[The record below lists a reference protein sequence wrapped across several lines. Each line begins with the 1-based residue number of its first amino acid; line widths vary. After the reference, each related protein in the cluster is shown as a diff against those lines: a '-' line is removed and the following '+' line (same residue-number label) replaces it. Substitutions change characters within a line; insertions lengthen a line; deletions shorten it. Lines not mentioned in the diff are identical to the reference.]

1 MKTTRIPN
9 KPPAPRRQAWSGLLL
24 AGLLLAMPAAAHA
37 AIGCTLSNPARDL
50 KALFPNMTSYR
61 EDVKEMHRLPGGAA
75 AHDML
80 RARVGNDLDPVYEA
94 ADTPYTLYSVFH
106 GDQRIGYVHGV
117 NVPGRGGVIQIFL
130 ALDPDHATINRM
142 VYQRLEGPGAMALR
156 NPAVTGQF
164 AGLSLADFYK
174 HDYYAAA
181 EPGAEADRVGRLS
194 PPPGLAPEAIP
205 DWTATIRG
213 VRKNLILMDIF
224 VFERRHDPFHQRAEQ
239 ARRLKENQP

>member
-117 NVPGRGGVIQIFL
+117 NVPGRGGVIQI
-130 ALDPDHATINRM
+130 
-142 VYQRLEGPGAMALR
+142 
-156 NPAVTGQF
+156 
-164 AGLSLADFYK
+164 
-174 HDYYAAA
+174 
-181 EPGAEADRVGRLS
+181 
-194 PPPGLAPEAIP
+194 
-205 DWTATIRG
+205 
-213 VRKNLILMDIF
+213 
-224 VFERRHDPFHQRAEQ
+224 
-239 ARRLKENQP
+239 